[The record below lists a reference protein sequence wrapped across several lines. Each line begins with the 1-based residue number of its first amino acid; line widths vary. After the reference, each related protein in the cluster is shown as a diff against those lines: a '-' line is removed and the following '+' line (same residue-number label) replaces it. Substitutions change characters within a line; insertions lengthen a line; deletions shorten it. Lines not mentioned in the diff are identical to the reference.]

1 MSSES
6 HVRRSRV
13 KGDKAL
19 QRLHDSPVRAE
30 KLSLYTLEQAQVP
43 RRSQQL
49 TVHGSRRTSVQRP
62 SRYLS
67 CNHSWAIQST
77 IARGKETQRWGA
89 TRVDDEGRP
98 LQAPSLQKKSVTA
111 CKIAGYCILLRGWRI
126 RVDAP
131 CTPAGSAPCVVQ
143 RPARAYG
150 PRWEPKQFD
159 SRDPLTAHGH
169 ARRTVTRKQAR
180 ARAYMI
186 RWRVDKLDRRVCAHL
201 DLAHLF
207 RWDAI
212 ISLEFIGLF
221 VAAGV
226 SILKLRFPN

>member
-13 KGDKAL
+13 KGDKPL

-62 SRYLS
+62 KLKRGAFRGASRYLS

-77 IARGKETQRWGA
+77 IARRKETQRWGA

-150 PRWEPKQFD
+150 PRWEPKQFG
-159 SRDPLTAHGH
+159 SRDPLT
-169 ARRTVTRKQAR
+169 
-180 ARAYMI
+180 
-186 RWRVDKLDRRVCAHL
+186 
-201 DLAHLF
+201 
-207 RWDAI
+207 
-212 ISLEFIGLF
+212 
-221 VAAGV
+221 
-226 SILKLRFPN
+226 